1 MTPVWLI
8 PSQESE
14 VLSIIR
20 YRGTSK
26 IAEQLFLIALRSSRC
41 PYTLLLIELPTPVIP
56 FTFRALLCPSVL
68 IVPSWSIL
76 IISLPCPE
84 FAFYRLSVGF
94 LFFGNHIPC
103 TLYVTSSCVKL
114 FFVANLRYLHALLY
128 TWQIKTSMWSK
139 FSPFINFTQLSDKHI
154 PNHQVWNL

>member
-1 MTPVWLI
+1 MGRIDSLFGAKQPGANRSAGRNDPGRTGH
-8 PSQESE
+8 
-14 VLSIIR
+14 
-20 YRGTSK
+20 RGETTR
-26 IAEQLFLIALRSSRC
+26 I
-41 PYTLLLIELPTPVIP
+41 PVIP

-68 IVPSWSIL
+68 IVLSWSIL
-76 IISLPCPE
+76 IISLPSPE

-114 FFVANLRYLHALLY
+114 FLVANLRYLHALLY